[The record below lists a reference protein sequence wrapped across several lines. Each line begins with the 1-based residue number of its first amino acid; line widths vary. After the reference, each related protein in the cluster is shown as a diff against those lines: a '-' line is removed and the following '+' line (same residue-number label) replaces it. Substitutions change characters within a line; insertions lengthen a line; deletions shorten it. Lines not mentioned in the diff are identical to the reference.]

1 MAVDDIQ
8 NSENLLDLSKQIL
21 DSLNQR
27 AASQQKLSSD
37 EKAYATALEKSQK
50 ISNAI
55 VSNQIKSKDLTKV
68 IINAEENLNQIKQ
81 KFNNLEKTAQENRG
95 KALVEARKSRQQE
108 RNTTQ
113 EIIDLTQQTYRL
125 ELDRQSLIQE
135 TNGLSF
141 AQIQANQ
148 ELASQLEAQI
158 AGNREIISNK
168 STQLDLSRQYAQKEE
183 AIAAIEKD
191 KIKSGREVIRLKE
204 QEIENLTT
212 AYDLYK
218 TNENVAKRIEASEK
232 SREGTQD
239 KLIDNQ
245 TKLNGLSNSFEQI
258 LQKTINSKTKFNEL
272 TQQNISFE
280 KILSN
285 TEKLA
290 YNAKKTSLF
299 ELKKL
304 YQDVRDL
311 EKEKQAISNT
321 PENQKALD
329 NLNQQISLLKQ
340 EITSHEDI
348 VASAKNIIKNNQI
361 ILLQNEDRLFEL
373 KEIIAEEKKYESLQ
387 KSIASTAKSRQD
399 TLSKLTT
406 FTQNQQD
413 ASQKLADIT
422 SKQID
427 DAEKLKELGKEK
439 ASFEKTFSSLEKEA
453 TKAREKAILG
463 EKKSRQEL
471 RNLEQETQKIS
482 NRNIFLENIRQGLI
496 SAGKDDIAKSYEQEI
511 NNNNTLLK
519 VKEDQAN
526 LLKTEIQEHSNINK
540 ASKDLIKNSSETL
553 KNYKDQFQ
561 SLKDVVDKAT
571 KINDLTKDVTKST
584 DQQLQLQNDIQKK
597 VDQQLT
603 YKEKDKVL
611 TQGITELQAKQDK
624 AKQAADAF
632 RFKSTSEYRK
642 LHKSIIELD
651 EKKLAVDK
659 EIAKLNFEIY
669 KLEQAKTSEQSKQN
683 ADSNI
688 ISSLQKKIDANN
700 KLVASKAKEND
711 LIDKELKTLNDSKSA
726 AESLSNTVKSV
737 NQTNLDKQKAI
748 TEELEKQTVTGDYGV
763 QNSIN
768 LVKKLD
774 DVNASIDKR
783 RAIIGSV
790 STLESKI
797 YNIATK
803 QKDVSADIAA
813 NQQKYKNNQV
823 DSKKISETIAAAE
836 GTILA
841 NIKDIAGLEAE
852 LANRRQAAFSTI
864 YSSRQKTK
872 DLEQEII
879 SLNQTQLAL
888 EGTRR
893 GQLRLGNTDLA
904 DQIQQTI
911 DLNKATIQN
920 YQDEISKLG
929 DVIKIREDLII
940 SIGNTETSLKEI
952 IEGHEKELVFLQK
965 SLEARQKIEK
975 VEADKA
981 AKLKNQADNIAA
993 IQNSENLLD
1002 LANDSLNSI
1011 SERKKLLKGISAEE
1025 QLYAATVRQQQKVS
1039 QDITANAEKYL
1050 GYQIKSKELS
1060 KQIKSV
1066 EDNQAK
1072 SRAAFGNIENK
1083 LTEQKEK
1090 AVKEA
1095 RKLRLQER
1103 SEVSKLQKLDE
1114 DTADLELKK
1123 QIALRK
1129 GEDDEAKRL
1138 QTRIKENQTNA
1149 KVIEKRITSLNKE
1162 VEKNKNIAKITADE
1176 IKNGKKILDAQA
1188 KELAFLKENEKIRK
1202 RIEKSTGLLG
1212 GMAKAASKIPG
1223 IGQYLNADEANEEM
1237 EKLAAEIEEGGG
1249 KATSFGN
1256 RMKIAG
1262 KGLQV
1267 LIKGAYEN
1275 LKSPEAIFTFLL
1287 KSALTAN
1294 DQAVKLGKS
1303 LGYAGGRADAYRET
1317 LVDIERSSNNLN
1329 VTTANLV
1336 EAFGELAKVTGFA
1349 YEFTADQLET
1359 QIKLTK
1365 QVGLTAEEAAQV
1377 QRFAVLNKKTSEETY
1392 RSFVRGL
1399 AVTRNQLRVGIDFK
1413 ASLAEAVKV
1422 SGQLAANLGNNP
1434 ETIAKAVVTA
1444 QALGMTLDQVAK
1456 SGESLLNFE
1465 SSISNELQAEL
1476 LTGKELNLERARA
1489 AALAG
1494 DQVALAEELSKNIG
1508 TAAEFTKMNRLQ
1520 QNALAQ
1526 AVGMTADELANTL
1539 RKREEAL
1546 ASGKSLVQISEE
1558 EAAQALERQSIQDKF
1573 NAAVLKLQSVIG
1585 NLVAGP
1591 LGSFLD
1597 MLSGAL
1603 NIVNELGKALSFLA
1617 TPLKVIASLYLGIK
1631 AAQLVINAG
1640 KAIEL
1645 GLSAKQ
1651 MVLEEGKFS
1660 LSKLQYI
1667 LQGESYGARLAA
1679 YALSL
1684 KDIVVEKLKL
1694 IFSKSTYTS
1703 LLAQIA
1709 RFPVLLGLKST
1720 EAALATETAIAS
1732 TATASAM
1739 SFGTA
1744 AVAIVAG
1751 IAAVA
1756 AAMYA
1761 LKDGVIDPQTG
1772 PVISGEFG
1780 TVKLDKNDK
1789 AMYGADGKI
1798 KVGTDL
1804 LGTEGGIQS
1813 SVLKK
1818 SSAQASVANTN
1829 AQLLES
1835 INNLR
1840 QDTVR
1845 TNNEIKEATLAS
1857 ANKPAVISG
1866 KSAFVRDTFNEA
1878 NKTAYKFA

>member
-81 KFNNLEKTAQENRG
+81 KFNNLEKIAQENRG
-95 KALVEARKSRQQE
+95 KALTEARKSRQQE

-113 EIIDLTQQTYRL
+113 EIINLTQQTYRL
-125 ELDRQSLIQE
+125 ELDRQNLIQE

-158 AGNREIISNK
+158 ADNREIISNK
-168 STQLDLSRQYAQKEE
+168 STQLDLSRQHAQKEE

-191 KIKSGREVIRLKE
+191 KIKLGREVIRLKE
-204 QEIENLTT
+204 QEVENLIT

-258 LQKTINSKTKFNEL
+258 LQKSIDSKTKFNEL

-304 YQDVRDL
+304 YQDARDL

-321 PENQKALD
+321 PENQKVLD

-453 TKAREKAILG
+453 TRAREKAILG

-519 VKEDQAN
+519 VKEDQVN
-526 LLKTEIQEHSNINK
+526 ILKAEIQEHSNINK

-561 SLKDVVDKAT
+561 SLKDVVDETT
-571 KINDLTKDVTKST
+571 KINDLTKDTTKLT
-584 DQQLQLQNDIQKK
+584 NQQLQLQDNIQKK

-611 TQGITELQAKQDK
+611 TQGITELQANQDK
-624 AKQAADAF
+624 AKQAANASQLQSSS
-632 RFKSTSEYRK
+632 KIESLS
-642 LHKSIIELD
+642 KSIVDLD
-651 EKKLAVDK
+651 NKKVAIDR
-659 EIAKLNFEIY
+659 EIVKLGYEIY
-669 KLEQAKTSEQSKQN
+669 KLEQAKTAEQAKQN
-683 ADSNI
+683 TDPKV
-688 ISSLQKKIDANN
+688 ISDLQKKIDANN

-711 LIDKELKTLNDSKSA
+711 LIDKELKTLNDSKSTV
-726 AESLSNTVKSV
+726 ESLATKV
-737 NQTNLDKQKAI
+737 NNANQANLDKQKLI
-748 TEELEKQTVTGDYGV
+748 TDELEKQVITHDRGI
-763 QNSIN
+763 QSSKN
-768 LVKKLD
+768 LAKESGNVI
-774 DVNASIDKR
+774 ASIDKR
-783 RAIIGSV
+783 KAIIGSI
-790 STLESKI
+790 STLEHKV
-797 YNIATK
+797 YNIAAK
-803 QKDVSADIAA
+803 QKDISNDIVA
-813 NQQKYKNNQV
+813 NQQKYKDNQV

-836 GTILA
+836 GTILT
-841 NIKDIAGLEAE
+841 NIKDVASLEAE
-852 LANRRQAAFSTI
+852 LASRRQAAFSTI

-911 DLNKATIQN
+911 NLNKATIQN
-920 YQDEISKLG
+920 YKDEISKLG
-929 DVIKIREDLII
+929 DIIKTRKDVIV
-940 SIGNTETSLKEI
+940 SIATTRTGLKEI
-952 IEGHEKELVFLQK
+952 IENSEKELVFLQK

-1011 SERKKLLKGISAEE
+1011 NERKKLLKGLSAEE
-1025 QLYAATVRQQQKVS
+1025 QLYAATIRQQQKVS

-1050 GYQIKSKELS
+1050 GYQIKSKELA

-1072 SRAAFGNIENK
+1072 SKAAFGDIEEKITKEYQSALKANSRLLETIDKETVLNNSLSNELDRRVKKYNDLKTLKERGNNISA
-1083 LTEQKEK
+1083 T
-1090 AVKEA
+1090 
-1095 RKLRLQER
+1095 
-1103 SEVSKLQKLDE
+1103 
-1114 DTADLELKK
+1114 ELKLAYLAQKASAGQVRESNRVLKNLEAEQQK
-1123 QIALRK
+1123 QE
-1129 GEDDEAKRL
+1129 G
-1138 QTRIKENQTNA
+1138 
-1149 KVIEKRITSLNKE
+1149 
-1162 VEKNKNIAKITADE
+1162 IAKTAAGV
-1176 IKNGKKILDAQA
+1176 IKNGKEVLKSQA

-1212 GMAKAASKIPG
+1212 SMAKAASKIPG
-1223 IGQYLNADEANEEM
+1223 IGQYINADEAVDEM
-1237 EKLAAEIEEGGG
+1237 EKLAAKIEESGG

-1256 RMKIAG
+1256 RMKIGLKGASVLA
-1262 KGLQV
+1262 KGL
-1267 LIKGAYEN
+1267 IEN
-1275 LKSPEAIFTFLL
+1275 LKSPEAIFAFFLTQAL
-1287 KSALTAN
+1287 KAN
-1294 DQAVKLGKS
+1294 KQTVELGKS
-1303 LGYAGGRADAYRET
+1303 LGYAGSKAESYRESMAQ
-1317 LVDIERSSNNLN
+1317 IARSSTNAF
-1329 VTTANLV
+1329 VTTTNLV
-1336 EAFGELAKVTGFA
+1336 EAFSELSKVTGFA

-1365 QVGLTAEEAAQV
+1365 QIGLSAEEAAQV

-1399 AVTRNQLRVGIDFK
+1399 ATTRNQLRVGIDFK

-1444 QALGMTLDQVAK
+1444 QALGMTLDQVSK
-1456 SGESLLNFE
+1456 SAESLLNFE
-1465 SSISNELQAEL
+1465 SSIENELKAEL

-1494 DQVALAEELSKNIG
+1494 DQVALAEELAKNIG

-1546 ASGKSLVQISEE
+1546 ASGKSLAQVTEE
-1558 EAAQALERQSIQDKF
+1558 EAAAALERNNIQDKF
-1573 NAAVLKLQSVIG
+1573 NQALLKLQDFVG

-1591 LGSFLD
+1591 LGSLLD
-1597 MLSGAL
+1597 ML
-1603 NIVNELGKALSFLA
+1603 ID
-1617 TPLKVIASLYLGIK
+1617 
-1631 AAQLVINAG
+1631 
-1640 KAIEL
+1640 
-1645 GLSAKQ
+1645 
-1651 MVLEEGKFS
+1651 
-1660 LSKLQYI
+1660 
-1667 LQGESYGARLAA
+1667 
-1679 YALSL
+1679 ALSL
-1684 KDIVVEKLKL
+1684 VNLIALPFAAIYKLTSMIGNGIGGWLDSLGIAGKL
-1694 IFSKSTYTS
+1694 IKGIASAAIIYAAYTAYGS
-1703 LLAQIA
+1703 LSAIPVVG
-1709 RFPVLLGLKST
+1709 PVLG
-1720 EAALATETAIAS
+1720 
-1732 TATASAM
+1732 
-1739 SFGTA
+1739 
-1744 AVAIVAG
+1744 G
-1751 IAAVA
+1751 IAAAAVTAAGFGLLNSKKGDDVLSEGGSGGGYGNRVLLAGKDAISLNNEDTVVA
-1756 AAMYA
+1756 
-1761 LKDGVIDPQTG
+1761 
-1772 PVISGEFG
+1772 
-1780 TVKLDKNDK
+1780 
-1789 AMYGADGKI
+1789 
-1798 KVGTDL
+1798 GTDL
-1804 LGTEGGIQS
+1804 FRSKKNNDNDSIQS

-1818 SSAQASVANTN
+1818 IPTQAPQISMDSMINAINELKSATVQS
-1829 AQLLES
+1829 
-1835 INNLR
+1835 NN
-1840 QDTVR
+1840 D
-1845 TNNEIKEATLAS
+1845 IKEATLAS